1 MEKQRRSLFNMMFGN
16 KPRQPTGQATQM
28 KMLNGYI
35 PIFSQFGNEAYAS
48 DVVRAAVDAIAR
60 NGAKLQPKH
69 IRRDIGKGI
78 VSHINDN
85 LQYLLDVQPNPFMNS
100 YIFRYKI
107 ITQLYMQNNAFIYI
121 ELDSRGNAKGFY
133 PINPLQ
139 TEFLEYNGE
148 VFVKFTFINNQY
160 ITVPYVNLIHL
171 RRFFYKNDIFGE
183 TNDNALYPTLE
194 LIHTTD
200 EGIINAIKTSAFI
213 RGILKFTQ
221 ILKRQDRKDRTKD
234 FTDDYMNINNN
245 GGVASIDGSM
255 DYIDLKSDPKII
267 NMPQM
272 DFIEQKVYK
281 YFGISKEIV
290 TSNYNEQQ
298 WNAFYESVLE
308 PIAIQMSQEFTS
320 KLFTDR
326 ERGFGNE
333 IMFEANRLQ
342 YASNTTKVA
351 VGTFLTN
358 IGAASLDQI
367 LDMFNMP
374 TIGGE
379 EGSRR
384 VQTLNMVN
392 AAKADEYQGVGSKG
406 GDENDDGDGAQT
418 SDN

>member
-1 MEKQRRSLFNMMFGN
+1 MVKERRSLFSMIFGNN
-16 KPRQPTGQATQM
+16 KPRQPTGQATQL
-28 KMLNGYI
+28 KMMNGYM

-60 NGAKLQPKH
+60 NAAKLQPKH
-69 IRRDIGKGI
+69 MRRNFKDGT
-78 VSHINDN
+78 VSLVDDN
-85 LQYLLDVQPNPFMNS
+85 LQYLLSVQPNPFMNA
-100 YIFRYKI
+100 YMFRYKV

-121 ELDSRGNAKGFY
+121 RLDSKGNIKGFY
-133 PINPLQ
+133 PINASN

-148 VFVKFTFINNQY
+148 IFARFTFMGGDY
-160 ITVPYVNLIHL
+160 ITVPYVQLIHL
-171 RRFFYKNDIFGE
+171 RRFFYKDDIFGE
-183 TNDNALYPTLE
+183 TNDYALYPTLE

-200 EGIINAIKTSAFI
+200 QGIVNAIKTSAFI

-221 ILKRQDRKDRTKD
+221 ILKRQDKKDRTKD
-234 FTDDYMNINNN
+234 FMDDYMNINNN
-245 GGVASIDGSM
+245 GGVASVDGSM
-255 DYIDLKSDPKII
+255 DYIDLKADPKIV

-290 TSNYNEQQ
+290 TSNYTEQQ
-298 WNAFYESVLE
+298 WNAFYESILE
-308 PIAIQMSQEFTS
+308 PIGIQMGQEFTS
-320 KLFTDR
+320 KSFTGK
-326 ERGFGNE
+326 EQGFGNE

-342 YASNTTKVA
+342 YASNATKVA

-392 AAKADEYQGVGSKG
+392 AKLADQYQTGNEG
-406 GDENDDGDGAQT
+406 GDKGDGTQT
-418 SDN
+418 TGN